1 MKLIDKNKLID
12 AVTERH
18 YSHASM
24 RVIRE
29 QPEIEAVP
37 IAWLKKKVDEYYDL
51 GLDTVAKELNYI
63 IADWEDEPARDFERR
78 ICEEWGVEYERI

>member
-24 RVIRE
+24 RLIRE
-29 QPEIEAVP
+29 QPEVEAIPIEY
-37 IAWLKKKVDEYYDL
+37 LKKQVDIYLDL
-51 GLDTVAKELNYI
+51 GLDTIAKELNYLI
-63 IADWEDEPARDFERR
+63 F
-78 ICEEWGVEYERI
+78 EWGKENDGDKT